1 MSNNFIWMKTVW
13 NVDLIW
19 CHLLVLDSFFVSIHF
34 IIAKLSAVDRP
45 SPEVRSYIDSPPA
58 AVFTL
63 HLCFLTDS
71 TKSAALSRLNEI
83 IYDFNVLQSCPTD
96 RRLSVE
102 TLRSLHW
109 ETLIHMFRSWD
120 DKSLISLLPNQ
131 KKDLLM
137 IWNRPCLAAD
147 LQPFATSVSPRT
159 ICTVSLWKWEVD
171 WLSTTFHISLFLF
184 ACTLFSCSLINTKCA
199 TGQMHGNIWLHEQ

>member
-45 SPEVRSYIDSPPA
+45 SPEVRSYIDAPPA

-120 DKSLISLLPNQ
+120 DKSLISLLPN
-131 KKDLLM
+131 KKKRLANDMKQAVLGCRSAAVCHQCFSSYYLHRLSLKVRSWLAVNNFPHFSLF
-137 IWNRPCLAAD
+137 ICLHTVL
-147 LQPFATSVSPRT
+147 LQP
-159 ICTVSLWKWEVD
+159 
-171 WLSTTFHISLFLF
+171 H
-184 ACTLFSCSLINTKCA
+184 
-199 TGQMHGNIWLHEQ
+199 